1 MQEQLKHLFATHS
14 RDQWCELLEG
24 TDACFAPVLSMSEAP
39 EHPHNRARE
48 TFVSLSGQSGKYQP
62 APAPRFSRTPSGC
75 GASPT
80 VTDIDAVMQRWSA
93 ELPSVRTLTSDTE
106 ANQAAALQQEV
117 QYLKS
122 RLEKLETTDSLT
134 GLNNRR
140 SFSERLRQE
149 HARIQRGDRTACLL
163 LANIDH
169 FRHIN
174 EQYGHEMGD
183 QVLVRFAEICNS
195 VFRQYDV
202 VCRWGDRE
210 FLILLPAT
218 DKHQAGAVADRLHQT
233 LTDVSPDD
241 DEQSMKLTVS
251 IAIITMT
258 ADKDISALLRQ
269 LDDMLTEAKSAGRNV
284 TVLD

>member
-1 MQEQLKHLFATHS
+1 
-14 RDQWCELLEG
+14 
-24 TDACFAPVLSMSEAP
+24 
-39 EHPHNRARE
+39 
-48 TFVSLSGQSGKYQP
+48 
-62 APAPRFSRTPSGC
+62 
-75 GASPT
+75 
-80 VTDIDAVMQRWSA
+80 
-93 ELPSVRTLTSDTE
+93 
-106 ANQAAALQQEV
+106 
-117 QYLKS
+117 
-122 RLEKLETTDSLT
+122 
-134 GLNNRR
+134 
-140 SFSERLRQE
+140 
-149 HARIQRGDRTACLL
+149 
-163 LANIDH
+163 
-169 FRHIN
+169 
-174 EQYGHEMGD
+174 MGD